1 MKKLKS
7 LAVISLAS
15 LFVFSHVQAAEPKKN
30 AQKQTSQ
37 KQQTK
42 QTSKKQTT
50 QKSSKKTS
58 TVKKAAAGTAA
69 AAATTA
75 AASKV
80 NQEDPLKQFN
90 EAFGIT
96 FMGYRVESD
105 ASGQSFLFLK
115 YDLINK
121 GNKPIKAVKFI
132 GAFTHNNNIIYAQEI
147 PLTFNQPLNAKDKNS
162 IEMKIPFAN
171 VPEASRNIFLTAN
184 APISAVNGAQ
194 ALVFSDNTGIV
205 IK

>member
-1 MKKLKS
+1 MKKLNS
-7 LAVISLAS
+7 LAIISLAS
-15 LFVFSHVQAAEPKKN
+15 LFVFNSAQAAEPKKN
-30 AQKQTSQ
+30 TQKP
-37 KQQTK
+37 QTK
-42 QTSKKQTT
+42 QVAKKQTT
-50 QKSSKKTS
+50 QKSAKKSS
-58 TVKKAAAGTAA
+58 TVKKAAVGAA
-69 AAATTA
+69 AAATTTA
-75 AASKV
+75 VASKAK
-80 NQEDPLKQFN
+80 QDPLKQFN

-105 ASGQSFLFLK
+105 ASGQAFLFLK